1 MHPRR
6 QRTVAATA
14 GVLAV
19 ANVASWVYPRRA
31 GLIIGPGSAA
41 LLMGLARRSGLS
53 WEDLGLDRRS
63 WRRGAKAAA
72 GASGLVATVFA
83 VGAALP
89 ATRSAFL
96 DPNYR
101 ADAGRALFNALVVVP
116 LGTVV
121 PEEVGFRGVLL
132 AALRRDHGVRSAT
145 VWSSVAFG
153 LWHLLPTLSQ
163 ANPALVGVVGHGA
176 RSKVALLGGG
186 VAFTGLSGAL
196 FCELRRRTGSLLAP
210 AGLHWATN
218 GLGVLLSAVVLAAH
232 ERQRRAAR
240 PRRGPRSVGQ
250 R

>member
-1 MHPRR
+1 MYPER
-6 QRTVAATA
+6 QRTVAATV

-19 ANVASWVYPRRA
+19 ANVASWLYPRRA
-31 GLIIGPGSAA
+31 ALVIGPASSA
-41 LLMGLARRSGLS
+41 LLIGVARRSGLS
-53 WEDLGLDRRS
+53 WKDLGLGRRS
-63 WRRGAKAAA
+63 WRRGAKAAG
-72 GASGLVATVFA
+72 GAIGLVATVFA

-89 ATRSAFL
+89 VTRPAFL

-121 PEEVGFRGVLL
+121 PEEVGFRGVLW
-132 AALRRDHGVRSAT
+132 AAQRREHGVSSAT

-153 LWHLLPTLSQ
+153 LWHVLPTLSQ
-163 ANPALVGVVGHGA
+163 ANPALVAVAGQGG
-176 RSKVALLGGG
+176 RSKVAVVGGG
-186 VAFTGLSGAL
+186 VVFTGLASVL

-218 GLGVLLSAVVLAAH
+218 GVGVLLSAVVLAVH
-232 ERQRRAAR
+232 ERRQREAAR
-240 PRRGPRSVGQ
+240 SRRLRSVGQ

>member
-1 MHPRR
+1 M
-6 QRTVAATA
+6 
-14 GVLAV
+14 
-19 ANVASWVYPRRA
+19 
-31 GLIIGPGSAA
+31 
-41 LLMGLARRSGLS
+41 
-53 WEDLGLDRRS
+53 
-63 WRRGAKAAA
+63 
-72 GASGLVATVFA
+72 ATVFA

-89 ATRSAFL
+89 ATRPAFL

-121 PEEVGFRGVLL
+121 PEEVGFRGVLW

-153 LWHLLPTLSQ
+153 LWHVLPTLSQ
-163 ANPALVGVVGHGA
+163 ANPALVAVVGQGA
-176 RSKVALLGGG
+176 RSKIALVGGG
-186 VAFTGLSGAL
+186 VMFTGLAGAL

-218 GLGVLLSAVVLAAH
+218 GLGVLLSAVALAAH
-232 ERQRRAAR
+232 ERGQRRAAR
-240 PRRGPRSVGQ
+240 PRRRPRSVGQ